1 MDCLEEGETQGHS
14 SIAFPAIGT
23 GNLNYPHN
31 VVAEEMF
38 KSVIAFGS
46 TKSIKKLLDV
56 RFILYHR
63 DDKIIQ
69 VFNNKKVVT
78 LYFIRYDISFDGA

>member
-1 MDCLEEGETQGHS
+1 MYCLEEGEKQGHS
-14 SIAFPAIGT
+14 SIAFQAIGT

-46 TKSIKKLLDV
+46 TKSIKNLLEV

-63 DDKIIQ
+63 DDKSIQ
-69 VFNNKKVVT
+69 VFNNKKV
-78 LYFIRYDISFDGA
+78 LEIYIIFHQI